1 MFTKRDKIYSDAYK
15 YLRSK
20 DGKMVAFQ
28 LPSTVEV
35 DNFEEEDIDLDTA
48 THDKE
53 FIRLNGNLLIK
64 CDDFTYSGIKTAV
77 ISSRYSND
85 DQIAVMLNDEQDE
98 VDKMQAWREFAK
110 DIATRLTN

>member
-1 MFTKRDKIYSDAYK
+1 MFIKRDKIYSSAYK

-28 LPSTVEV
+28 LPSTADV
-35 DNFEEEDIDLDTA
+35 DDFEEQDIDLDTV

-64 CDDFTYSGIKTAV
+64 CNDFTSYSAIKTAV

-85 DQIAVMLNDEQDE
+85 DQIAIMLNDDKDE
-98 VDKMQAWREFAK
+98 IDNMQSWREFAK
-110 DIATRLTN
+110 EVARRFT

>member
-1 MFTKRDKIYSDAYK
+1 MFIKRDKIYSDAYK

-28 LPSTVEV
+28 LPSTADV
-35 DNFEEEDIDLDTA
+35 DNFEEQDIDLDTV

-53 FIRLNGNLLIK
+53 FVRLNGNLLIK
-64 CDDFTYSGIKTAV
+64 CNDFSYSGIKTAV

-85 DQIAVMLNDEQDE
+85 DQIAIMLNDEKDE
-98 VDKMQAWREFAK
+98 IDNMQAWREFAK
-110 DIATRLTN
+110 DIARRLT